1 MDRSICGIALL
12 DDKPNAAA
20 MRLLHRAVNPAS
32 VGGLFHPADF
42 FDLSPEWPDTREFLS
57 VFARS
62 FQKRFYFALF
72 AVGYDT
78 GGKGSRADFRV
89 RLPCHKLGPMTT
101 KTHSGHYRRL

>member
-1 MDRSICGIALL
+1 MTSCR
-12 DDKPNAAA
+12 
-20 MRLLHRAVNPAS
+20 
-32 VGGLFHPADF
+32 
-42 FDLSPEWPDTREFLS
+42 SPEWPDTLEFLS

-89 RLPCHKLGPMTT
+89 RLPCHKLGPQLLVNRDVV
-101 KTHSGHYRRL
+101 KSVRPRSAYLVLRLV

>member
-1 MDRSICGIALL
+1 MAPVGR
-12 DDKPNAAA
+12 
-20 MRLLHRAVNPAS
+20 S
-32 VGGLFHPADF
+32 VGASSSLTTNLNGPVPDPADS
-42 FDLSPEWPDTREFLS
+42 FDSGPEWPDTLEFLS

-89 RLPCHKLGPMTT
+89 RLPYHKLGPQLLVNRDVV
-101 KTHSGHYRRL
+101 KSA